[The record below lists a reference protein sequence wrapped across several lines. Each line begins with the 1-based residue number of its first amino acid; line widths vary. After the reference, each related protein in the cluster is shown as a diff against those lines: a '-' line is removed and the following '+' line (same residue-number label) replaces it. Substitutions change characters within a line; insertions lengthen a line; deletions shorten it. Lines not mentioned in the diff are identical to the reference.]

1 MVGFEQHRSYG
12 LPGALLR
19 TPGFRREQEACRR
32 AAIGLLTFVGL
43 AEYANEAA
51 RFLPFGH
58 QRRLEIAR
66 ALAARPRLL
75 LLDEPAAG
83 LTTQEIDELEVMI
96 RKIAALGVSVLLIEH
111 HVDLI
116 MAVADTVTVL
126 DYGQII
132 ASDSPSAV
140 QADPRVIE
148 AYFGGPLAQAPA
160 TEAA

>member
-1 MVGFEQHRSYG
+1 VASPITATACPGRSCAR
-12 LPGALLR
+12 PASAA
-19 TPGFRREQEACRR
+19 RRPP
-32 AAIGLLTFVGL
+32 AAPQ
-43 AEYANEAA
+43 A

-66 ALAARPRLL
+66 ALATRPRLL

-96 RKIAALGVSVLLIEH
+96 RKIAGLGVSVLLIEH

-126 DYGQII
+126 DYGQVI
-132 ASDSPSAV
+132 ASDRPETV

-148 AYFGGPLAQAPA
+148 AYFGGPSAILNE
-160 TEAA
+160 EAA